1 MSDSEIEAY
10 VQPVYKFLGTK
21 TPLRSEICP
30 SPVVAGL
37 REKYEGLRESLNP
50 LHEVAKKAAYIDTLI
65 YLLREQ
71 GFEFHQ
77 SLDGEHQLID
87 LIGRKEVKIKVID
100 DSNAEE
106 EIDGSVNEEHDS
118 DEIDETRKTTKLSP
132 PNRKRM
138 VHYNTTHK
146 KANSGKMIDNHKKIA
161 IRKDEEISPLGHH
174 YSVETST
181 VKTNAIKRVITKNF
195 NGNVRRPPIKFSQI
209 KTSSIRKDVSRHD
222 SSFREPMN
230 SMKYPSKKLNKTSAL
245 YVPPD
250 LAYVEVP
257 RISAKLK
264 A

>member
-1 MSDSEIEAY
+1 MSDSDIESY
-10 VQPVYKFLGTK
+10 VQKPTYKFLGTR

-87 LIGRKEVKIKVID
+87 LIGRKKVKIKVID
-100 DSNAEE
+100 DSNAEDDT
-106 EIDGSVNEEHDS
+106 DGGINEDNDS
-118 DEIDETRKTTKLSP
+118 NEIDETQDTIKLTSSS
-132 PNRKRM
+132 RKRM
-138 VHYNTTHK
+138 MHFNTTHEK
-146 KANSGKMIDNHKKIA
+146 TCNGNMVKTNKKIA
-161 IRKDEEISPLGHH
+161 ISKDD
-174 YSVETST
+174 ETV
-181 VKTNAIKRVITKNF
+181 VKTNPIKGIITKNY
-195 NGNVRRPPIKFSQI
+195 NGTVRRPPIKYSQT
-209 KTSSIRKDVSRHD
+209 KPSYTQKDISRHD
-222 SSFREPMN
+222 N
-230 SMKYPSKKLNKTSAL
+230 SSKKHMINMKSTNKKLYGTPAP

-257 RISAKLK
+257 SISAALK
-264 A
+264 AMYIKV

>member
-1 MSDSEIEAY
+1 PY
-10 VQPVYKFLGTK
+10 VQQPVYKFLGTR

-87 LIGRKEVKIKVID
+87 LIGKKEVKIKVID
-100 DSNAEE
+100 DSNAED
-106 EIDGSVNEEHDS
+106 EINGSVNEDHDS
-118 DEIDETRKTTKLSP
+118 DEIDETRNTIKLSP
-132 PNRKRM
+132 SNRKRM
-138 VHYNTTHK
+138 VHYDTTHK
-146 KANSGKMIDNHKKIA
+146 RENTGKMINNHKKIA
-161 IRKDEEISPLGHH
+161 VRKDEKITSLGHH
-174 YSVETST
+174 YSVESPT
-181 VKTNAIKRVITKNF
+181 VKTNAIKRAITTNY
-195 NGNVRRPPIKFSQI
+195 NGNIRRPYSQI
-209 KTSSIRKDVSRHD
+209 RTSSTRKDISQHD
-222 SSFREPMN
+222 SSSREPMN
-230 SMKYPSKKLNKTSAL
+230 SMKSPSKKLNKTSAL

-264 A
+264 AMYIKV